1 MKNKRQKA
9 VALKYKLGE
18 QRAPKVSAKGEA
30 HVAERIIDVAK
41 EHGIPIKEDVLLV
54 EMLSQ
59 LDVDEQIPE
68 KLYQAVAEIFAFV
81 YKSLEKEQGN

>member
-1 MKNKRQKA
+1 MKDKRQKA

-30 HVAERIIDVAK
+30 HMAERIIEVAK
-41 EHGIPIKEDVLLV
+41 ENGIPIKEDVLLV

-59 LDVDEQIPE
+59 LDVDDQIPE
-68 KLYQAVAEIFAFV
+68 NLYQAVADIFAFV
-81 YKSLEKEQGN
+81 YKTLENKKP